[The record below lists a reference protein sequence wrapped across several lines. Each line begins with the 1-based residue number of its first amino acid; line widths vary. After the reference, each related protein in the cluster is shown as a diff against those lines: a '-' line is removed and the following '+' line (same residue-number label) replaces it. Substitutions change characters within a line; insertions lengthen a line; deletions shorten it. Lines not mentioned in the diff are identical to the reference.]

1 MSMSAKALDKTNRY
15 SYNSRRAPGCGQE
28 GLLADLAL
36 DGLGLLVD
44 LELRL
49 GGAAGKLCV
58 ALALLRSLGSVSTT
72 HFDVLS
78 GKRGESWFS
87 EGCCRKWW
95 ILLWLKVV
103 VGVGDIFLWA
113 ERESALSRGLF
124 SC

>member
-72 HFDVLS
+72 HFDVYLE
-78 GKRGESWFS
+78 RGE
-87 EGCCRKWW
+87 
-95 ILLWLKVV
+95 KVGLV
-103 VGVGDIFLWA
+103 
-113 ERESALSRGLF
+113 RGAVANGGF
-124 SC
+124 YCG